1 MISNDLSTNQVTA
14 TTIKQFKDFFDIY
27 DRLIPYLSI
36 DDAKK
41 GFIEKRKGWIERLN
55 TGEFPVA
62 FLGSYSAGKSTIIN
76 GIIGHEILPEA
87 TKSTTAFP
95 TIIKKG
101 SKNKAFVYY
110 IDEDTKISLRNQFA
124 KEIGHKIDKNLQI
137 QPEEKIAAHLQRIRS
152 AISEYE
158 NSGNKF
164 TGTSFEKLEKLITGW
179 GTKKDEKIE
188 ISIDRLNQ
196 YIEGHEDS
204 LYIDRIEVFLENI
217 DIPEGIVL
225 VDLPGLAVANQRHV
239 DFTKQYIR
247 EKAKAFV
254 VCMKPKSLLEGE
266 EITFLDETSRNNPT
280 ILQRAFW
287 IINQWDTLN
296 EQQRKEEEETFQEK
310 VEEYNFNINKG
321 RCFKTSAL
329 NYLLLKCLA
338 ENKLSD
344 QPKLSNHLSNLQ
356 KSGLVEDI
364 NNISSTQAQNLLK
377 HQEISPFSNFCKFL
391 FDYLHKNAKDE
402 FLNDAK
408 QELLQA
414 IRSLEQVIKPL
425 SDRYS
430 QITDIKLETSAVEID
445 RQLNSFLNTVK
456 EKIKVFAKSART
468 SDHTQIWRQS
478 DTQKITGEIDKRIL
492 KINREELTNRLMCGP
507 DIAEGMMSRLPVI
520 LENEI
525 QLTSLFREQM
535 IVAIDS
541 LFVKSLDRL
550 LTEIEIV
557 DPEKLPED
565 VIKTLEDRLSRRDIS
580 MRLKGVA
587 DALFNVYGQEVDK
600 IGSKL
605 YQCQGDTLSTR
616 IEQALKTYK
625 DGMYSLTSTLAKELN
640 YSMRL
645 SIKNHS
651 EDLEQELISLFDTSR
666 DSIIKQI
673 ASSINLDLTVAAEE
687 KRQIAIAEGYKKL
700 TELKISIIGKFNSNE
715 NNNISSEET

>member
-1 MISNDLSTNQVTA
+1 MISNDLSTNQVT

-27 DRLIPYLSI
+27 DRIIPYLSI
-36 DDAKK
+36 DEAKK
-41 GFIEKRKGWIERLN
+41 GFIEKRRSWIDHLN
-55 TGEFPVA
+55 SGEFPVA

-76 GIIGHEILPEA
+76 GIIGREVLPEA

-95 TIIKKG
+95 TIIRKG
-101 SKNKAFVYY
+101 SKDKAFVYY
-110 IDEDTKISLRNQFA
+110 IDEDTKISLWNQLA
-124 KEIGHKIDKNLQI
+124 KEISHKIDKNIQI
-137 QPEEKIAAHLQRIRS
+137 QPEEKIAAHLQRIK
-152 AISEYE
+152 AEITEYE
-158 NSGNKF
+158 NNGNNF
-164 TGTSFEKLEKLITGW
+164 TGTSL
-179 GTKKDEKIE
+179 EKIE
-188 ISIDRLNQ
+188 NLLKGWGNQAYKKTKEISLDQLNQ
-196 YIEGHEDS
+196 YVEGHEDS
-204 LYIDRIEVFLENI
+204 LYIDSIEVFLKNI
-217 DIPEGIVL
+217 DIPDDIVL

-296 EQQRKEEEETFQEK
+296 EQQRKEEEKTFQEK
-310 VEEYNFNINKG
+310 VEDYNFNINKD
-321 RCFKTSAL
+321 RCFKVSAL
-329 NYLLLKCLA
+329 NYLLLKSIA
-338 ENKLSD
+338 EEKIAA

-356 KSGLVEDI
+356 KPGLVEDI

-377 HQEISPFSNFCKFL
+377 HQEIAPFTEFCKSL
-391 FDYLHKNAKDE
+391 FDYLNKNAKDE

-414 IRSLEQVIKPL
+414 IRNLEQFIKPL

-430 QITDIKLETSAVEID
+430 QATDIKLEISAVEID

-468 SDHTQIWRQS
+468 SDYTQIWRQS

-492 KINREELTNRLMCGP
+492 KINREELTNSLMSGC

-550 LTEIEIV
+550 LTDIEIV

-587 DALFNVYGQEVDK
+587 DALFNVYGKEVDK
-600 IGSKL
+600 IGSQL
-605 YQCQGDTLSTR
+605 YQCQGDTFSIRL
-616 IEQALKTYK
+616 EQALKLYK
-625 DGMYSLTSTLAKELN
+625 DGMYNLTSTLAKELN

-645 SIKNHS
+645 SLKNHS

-673 ASSINLDLTVAAEE
+673 ASNINLDRTVAAET
-687 KRQIAIAEGYKKL
+687 KRQTAITEGYKKL
-700 TELKISIIGKFNSNE
+700 IELKVSIIGQLNSNE
-715 NNNISSEET
+715 NNNIPSEET